1 MIDSQV
7 WPSMDASVY
16 DDEDGDAYRE
26 VLKYL
31 MHSREGI
38 EEDTPEIPDMIIETV
53 PEQRDVTKEELQDMI
68 DGDFYYEQ

>member
-1 MIDSQV
+1 
-7 WPSMDASVY
+7 MDASVY